1 MARAALPPP
10 RLTVADR
17 DRLRSLHSRTV
28 TVRSEL
34 RLALGDLKHAANAL
48 QSAATHGE
56 SADDELRSLISAAA
70 KDVGRHLDDLALGVR
85 RFERQLGERPERLVA
100 AFFGRTMAGKT
111 TLVETLV
118 GGDGAAIGRGGQ
130 RTTRETR
137 RCLWGDIALYD
148 TPGIGAFDGEE
159 DARIARR
166 DVREADLVVFVITD
180 DSIQEEHL
188 RGLEHIK
195 DENKPV
201 LFLLNAKLAV
211 DDPLLR
217 KRFLSDPDAFLGE
230 AAVRGHLERLDEL
243 AREQLGLT
251 EYRVLSVQAQ
261 AAWLGSTEGD
271 VELLTAS
278 RLGQAVVAVTELVTT
293 KAVYLRV
300 RSTYDPSILQLERT
314 GRHLAGLTAELRQQS
329 GIYLQRAS
337 AFERQLDQL
346 FRTHQGRVQRTIT
359 THLAARR
366 AELVAWLDEHIA
378 AKDLTDRL
386 EEWLA
391 IQSLEQQLR
400 RDIEEAFR
408 TLESICASA
417 LGQLLDDL
425 ELHVT
430 VDFHQESF
438 QFTDWRKALA
448 ALRRTLQV
456 GGLLFKVARLTKWGK
471 RLGGAGGPVG
481 WVVLVGTEVLALL
494 ARRFPRHNLARRV
507 YLQKA
512 AGRLQRSLVQL
523 EQEASKA
530 ACEPVDDVITKDMA
544 RRLLEEFT
552 ASANQLASHAAD
564 LNVTVVRIRDQAT
577 RLSASM
583 CEDLLDG
590 QGPNLWCRL
599 PGEVLAVRGTLQ
611 EGVRAALHAALGE
624 VVLELPG
631 SATDAIR
638 RAAPGWA
645 VAWREDSL
653 RLSHS
658 GVAPLDEV
666 TRSVIEYIAE
676 RPVIAVTDDQPKA
689 TEEP

>member
-1 MARAALPPP
+1 MAGTGLPPP
-10 RLTVADR
+10 RLTAADR
-17 DRLRSLHSRTV
+17 DRLRSLRSRTV
-28 TVRSEL
+28 MVRSEL
-34 RLALGDLKHAANAL
+34 RRALRDLKHAADAL
-48 QSAATHGE
+48 QSAAHGE
-56 SADDELRSLISAAA
+56 SDDEGLRSIISAAA
-70 KDVGRHLDDLALGVR
+70 KDVGRHLDELASGVR

-137 RCLWGDIALYD
+137 HCPWGDIDLYD

-180 DSIQEEHL
+180 DSIQEEHF

-195 DENKPV
+195 AENKPV

-211 DDPLLR
+211 DQPLLR

-230 AAVRGHLERLDEL
+230 AALRGHLERLDEL
-243 AREQLGLT
+243 ARERLGLT

-261 AAWLGSTEGD
+261 AAWMGSTEGN

-278 RLGQAVVAVTELVTT
+278 RLGQAVGAVTDLVTT
-293 KAVYLRV
+293 RAVHLRV
-300 RSTYDPSILQLERT
+300 RSIYDPSILQLERT
-314 GRHLAGLTAELRQQS
+314 GRHLAGLTAELRRQS
-329 GIYLQRAS
+329 GIYLQRAG

-346 FRTHQGRVQRTIT
+346 SRTHRARVQRTST

-366 AELVAWLDEHIA
+366 AELVAWLDEHIG

-391 IQSLEQQLR
+391 IESLEQQLR

-408 TLESICASA
+408 TLESFCAGA
-417 LGQLLDDL
+417 VGQLLDDL
-425 ELHVT
+425 EMRVT

-481 WVVLVGTEVLALL
+481 WVVLVGTEVLAQL
-494 ARRFPRHNLARRV
+494 AKRFPRHNPARRV
-507 YLQKA
+507 YVQKA
-512 AGRLQRSLVQL
+512 AGRLERSLVQL
-523 EQEASKA
+523 EEEASKA
-530 ACEPVDDVITKDMA
+530 ACDPVDDVVTKGIA
-544 RRLLEEFT
+544 RRLLEELT

-564 LNVTVVRIRDQAT
+564 LNVAVVRIRDQAT
-577 RLSASM
+577 RLSTSM

-611 EGVRAALHAALGE
+611 EGVRTTLQAALGE

-638 RAAPGWA
+638 RAAPAWA
-645 VAWREDSL
+645 IAWRKDSL
-653 RLSHS
+653 RLSNS

-666 TRSVIEYIAE
+666 SRSVIERIAE
-676 RPVIAVTDDQPKA
+676 RPVIAVGDDRPNA
-689 TEEP
+689 TEGS